1 MEAIEIKKNRK
12 RLGLTQDQLGKLI
25 GVTALT
31 IANYEKGKV
40 IPDSKTILLY
50 NVLSSEN
57 IKNIKSLGDL
67 NENSLNKDKIEANKD
82 LLNRVQSTILE
93 LKSNN
98 SLKALKELEGL
109 IELKYKIIEVLKEL
123 EG

>member
-1 MEAIEIKKNRK
+1 MSINSLDIRKYREQNGLSQTDLAELVGVSFRTIQNYEAGHTIPKSKYAIFH
-12 RLGLTQDQLGKLI
+12 KLI
-25 GVTALT
+25 TSGAV
-31 IANYEKGKV
+31 K
-40 IPDSKTILLY
+40 SK
-50 NVLSSEN
+50 NVDHVST
-57 IKNIKSLGDL
+57 
-67 NENSLNKDKIEANKD
+67 NKDKIEANKD

-109 IELKYKIIEVLKEL
+109 IELKYKIIEVLKQL